1 MSIKLE
7 LTLIKSSEPTGN
19 LCVLEAAGGNRKKRN
34 DLMMACLIIKSLME
48 VKAQKLFLDFAE
60 NYSGQST

>member
-19 LCVLEAAGGNRKKRN
+19 LCVLEAAGDNRKKRN
-34 DLMMACLIIKSLME
+34 DLMMACRIIKSLME
-48 VKAQKLFLDFAE
+48 VKAQK
-60 NYSGQST
+60 